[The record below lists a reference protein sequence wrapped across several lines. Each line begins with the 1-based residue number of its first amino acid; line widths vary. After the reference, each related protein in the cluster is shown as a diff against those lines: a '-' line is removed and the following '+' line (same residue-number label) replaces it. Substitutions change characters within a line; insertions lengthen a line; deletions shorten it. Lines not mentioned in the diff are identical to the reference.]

1 MAAEADFNSDFVISG
16 GLLVTAADAAPA
28 DLLVRAGKVHD
39 IAARISPTRGQR
51 AFDATGMLVLPGLV
65 DGHVHPIYADNPL
78 DTSVSA
84 AFGGV
89 TTLIHFAYAKP
100 GQGVMASLDQ
110 LRREATTGS
119 VLDFGLHAG
128 LFDVEHQ
135 LEEVPSAMK
144 AGTTSFKVF
153 LTYAKLGW
161 MTDDYW
167 LTALMDTVAA
177 QQGLVMVHAEN
188 GLATDYLEDKYTKL
202 GRAGVETFAAI
213 RPDILEAEAVNRA
226 IAISHVTDC
235 ALYVVHVSAA
245 ECLEPI
251 ERARARGWRVYAET
265 CPQYLV
271 LSEEVTYRHGA
282 RAKIGPP
289 LRTPQDGE
297 ALWKALAA
305 GVLSTI
311 GSDHAP
317 KQKAPEDDFS
327 KAAFGAPQI
336 ETMLPVVY
344 HWGVNGRRLTLPR
357 LVDVMCETPAKVF
370 GLYPQK
376 GALQIGSDADLVVFD
391 PSRKHTISA
400 HTQHSRAGFTLYE
413 GLEVLGEPV
422 LVMQRG
428 EVIIREGT
436 LSANPG
442 RARFLPTR
450 TAHLYDR

>member
-1 MAAEADFNSDFVISG
+1 
-16 GLLVTAADAAPA
+16 VTAGGAARD
-28 DLLVRAGKVHD
+28 DLLIRDGKVHE
-39 IAARISPTRGQR
+39 ISAQIPPTRSLSS
-51 AFDATGMLVLPGLV
+51 FDATGMLVLPGLV
-65 DGHVHPIYADNPL
+65 DAHVHPIYADNPF
-78 DTSVSA
+78 DTSVSG

-100 GQGVMASLDQ
+100 GQGVLAALDQ
-110 LRREATTGS
+110 LRREAMTGS

-128 LFDVEHQ
+128 LFDVERQ
-135 LEEVPSAMK
+135 IAEIPSAMA
-144 AGTTSFKVF
+144 AGTSSFKVF

-161 MTDDYW
+161 MTNDYW
-167 LTALMDTVAA
+167 LTALMDMVAA
-177 QQGLVMVHAEN
+177 HKGLVMVHAEN
-188 GLATDYLEDKYTKL
+188 GLATDYLEDKYAKM
-202 GRAGVETFAAI
+202 GRSGIETFAAM
-213 RPDILEAEAVNRA
+213 RPDVLEAEAVNRA
-226 IAISHVTDC
+226 IAISHVTNC

-271 LSEEVTYRHGA
+271 LNGDVTYRQGA
-282 RAKIGPP
+282 RAKVGPP
-289 LRTPQDGE
+289 LRTPRDSE
-297 ALWKALAA
+297 ALWRALAA

-317 KQKAPEDDFS
+317 KHKAPEDDFS
-327 KAAFGAPQI
+327 TAAFGAPQI

-344 HWGVNGRRLTLPR
+344 HWGINGRRLTLPR

-376 GALQIGSDADLVVFD
+376 GTLRIGSDADLVIVD
-391 PSRKHTISA
+391 PRHKHTISA
-400 HTQHSRAGFTLYE
+400 HGQHSRAGFTLYE
-413 GLEVLGEPV
+413 GLEVFGEPV

-428 EVIIREGT
+428 EEIIRDGR
-436 LSANPG
+436 LRAKPG

-450 TAHLYDR
+450 TAHLYDT